1 MTSNK
6 EDILLLSTAD
16 WDNPFWTNKQHV
28 ALELAQLGHKV
39 LYVDSL
45 GLRQPS
51 MNKADLS
58 RIFKR
63 IIKSLKFP
71 KNVRNNLWVCS
82 PIVIPLQ
89 KYRIIRVVNKCL
101 LYLFLQ
107 FHMFLLGFRS
117 PILWTYNPITMD
129 VFSVRKEARVVYHC
143 VDEIKEQPGMPYMAI
158 EIAEEQ
164 LLKRA
169 DYVFV
174 TSRKLYETRQMLS
187 NKIYM
192 FENVAD
198 YNHFN
203 KVAFQDVSK
212 PEDMASFKKPIIGF
226 IGAISGY
233 KQDFKLLEYIA
244 IEHPD
249 WQVVLIG
256 KVGEGDPGTDTTVL
270 EKYENITLLGSRSY
284 SILPAYIKSFN
295 VAIIPAVLNGYTHS
309 MFPMKFFEYLSTGKR
324 IVSTKIDSLSEYSN
338 YVYLADDYDDFIAG
352 INDVLADEV
361 GNIEERLQLASIKT
375 YKARTID
382 MLKVITEL

>member
-1 MTSNK
+1 MASNK

-45 GLRQPS
+45 GLRKPS
-51 MNKADLS
+51 MNKSDLS

-63 IIKSLKFP
+63 IIKGLKIP
-71 KNVRNNLWVCS
+71 RNVKNNLWVCS

-89 KYRIIRVVNKCL
+89 KYRTIRVVNKCL

-107 FHMFLLGFRS
+107 LYIFLLGFRA

-129 VFSVRKEARVVYHC
+129 VFPVRKKTRVVYHC
-143 VDEIKEQPGMPYMAI
+143 VDDIKEQPGMPYTAI
-158 EIAEEQ
+158 EIAEEK

-174 TSRKLYETRQMLS
+174 TSRQLYETRKALS

-203 KVAFQDVSK
+203 KVAFQNVSK

-256 KVGEGDPGTDTTVL
+256 KVGEGDPDTNTTVL
-270 EKYENITLLGSRSY
+270 EKYENITLLGSRPY
-284 SILPAYIKSFN
+284 STLPAYIKSFN
-295 VAIIPAVLNGYTHS
+295 VAIIPAVLNRYTHS

-352 INDVLADEV
+352 INDVLSDEV

-375 YKARTID
+375 YKARTIG
-382 MLKVITEL
+382 MLKIITEL